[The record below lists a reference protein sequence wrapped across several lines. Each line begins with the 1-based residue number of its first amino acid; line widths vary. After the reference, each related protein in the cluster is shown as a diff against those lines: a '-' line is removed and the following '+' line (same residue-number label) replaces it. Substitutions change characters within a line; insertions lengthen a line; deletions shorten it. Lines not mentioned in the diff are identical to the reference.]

1 MPREKIVRGRD
12 LRVVSASVPTT
23 RDNSS
28 EREINEIQSTI
39 TDIKQVFQELKDAGY
54 ELKDEA
60 NEKTIDIETGKSKKP
75 INRHNTCLAAAQ
87 EAAKKRLENTVMRTI
102 GTVGKPVPQ
111 VIISHRKKESGEAVS
126 STPSLAQITPSSTN
140 QVTTPVTNQET
151 THVPPTWVDEME
163 ED

>member
-54 ELKDEA
+54 ELQDEA
-60 NEKTIDIETGKSKKP
+60 NEKTIDIKTGKSKKP
-75 INRHNTCLAAAQ
+75 INRHNTRLAAAR
-87 EAAKKRLENTVMRTI
+87 EAAKKRIENTIMRTV
-102 GTVGKPVPQ
+102 GTVGRPIPQ
-111 VIISHRKKESGEAVS
+111 VIISNRAEKRGEEESG
-126 STPSLAQITPSSTN
+126 
-140 QVTTPVTNQET
+140 
-151 THVPPTWVDEME
+151 PTCPGT
-163 ED
+163 